1 MVAVLLLFGL
11 ITGILWVL
19 WWSFSRER
27 IIIDYCLGR
36 NARASCII
44 DSQEWRWLP
53 TKSPRW
59 IELARYTPI
68 SFLLDDKRYD
78 IVCWKDAPTG
88 IFSIHYAWNALCPFL
103 SKVKWWKL
111 VWHKQ
116 IVMGLSFILWFA
128 VHEALL
134 TQDKLM
140 SYGLIQVNK
149 CLIF

>member
-1 MVAVLLLFGL
+1 VAVLLLFGL

-36 NARASCII
+36 DARASCII

-59 IELARYTPI
+59 IELARCTPI

-103 SKVKWWKL
+103 SDTTKR
-111 VWHKQ
+111 
-116 IVMGLSFILWFA
+116 
-128 VHEALL
+128 
-134 TQDKLM
+134 LM
-140 SYGLIQVNK
+140 SFSKCRSVKVINNPTKPGSNHREVNCINYK
-149 CLIF
+149 QQ